1 MPESV
6 CTIDRLL
13 ENARFAI
20 GVQHLSQLPAD
31 EGAEVAFA
39 GRSNVGKSSA
49 INALTRRRSLARTSK
64 TPGRTQQIN
73 FFELDDVR
81 RIADLPGYG
90 FARAPREIQ
99 RHWELLVH
107 EYLSRRK
114 SLRGIVALMDIRHPL
129 KDLDRQMVIWASQQ
143 NLPLHVLL
151 TKADKL
157 KRGPARS
164 ALLKV
169 RSELQKDGINASV
182 QMFSSLKKDGV
193 EEAKLKL
200 AEWLLQA

>member
-1 MPESV
+1 MSDSV
-6 CTIDRLL
+6 AAMNRLL
-13 ENARFAI
+13 ENALFTI

-31 EGAEVAFA
+31 QGAEVAFA

-73 FFELDDVR
+73 FFELDDTR

-90 FARAPREIQ
+90 FARAPREVQ
-99 RHWELLVH
+99 RHWEKLVH
-107 EYLSRRK
+107 DYLSQRE
-114 SLRGIVALMDIRHPL
+114 SLRGIVSLMDIRHPL
-129 KDLDRQMVIWASQQ
+129 KDLDRQMVLWASEQG
-143 NLPLHVLL
+143 LPVHVLL

-157 KRGPARS
+157 KRGPAKS

-169 RSELQKDGINASV
+169 RSELEKDGVNASV

-193 EEAKLKL
+193 EEAKAKL
-200 AEWLLQA
+200 AEWLL